1 MKKILSF
8 ISIFVLVFCL
18 VSPVFAVDG
27 YSFDLQYTGTIVKNQ
42 AKDANVLLVGVNAP
56 AYTNV
61 IIKVDIAGPAT
72 PTILATDNTGTEHDI
87 AQLGYWGPTSGF
99 PVQGDFTNTT
109 PIKATFPEEGNY
121 TITLTLQDVTNN
133 YVAIASRTFTI
144 QVYEDN
150 TGGNIVSNVVDNNV
164 TNGVDNTIS
173 ELPKTGTSVIE
184 YVMYFMTTV
193 LILSIIGIYINKKRI
208 NS

>member
-1 MKKILSF
+1 MRKILSF
-8 ISIFVLVFCL
+8 IIVFMLIFSLVN
-18 VSPVFAVDG
+18 PVFAVDE

-42 AKDANVLLVGVNAP
+42 VKDAKVLLIGVNAP

-61 IIKVDIAGPAT
+61 IIKVDITGPAT
-72 PTILATDNTGTEHDI
+72 PTILATDSTGVEHDI
-87 AQLGYWGPTSGF
+87 VQLGHWGPTAGF

-121 TITLTLQDVTNN
+121 TITLTLQDVTNS
-133 YVAIASRTFTI
+133 YAAIASKTFTI

-150 TGGNIVSNVVDNNV
+150 TGGNIVDNTVTNVVN
-164 TNGVDNTIS
+164 NTIE

-184 YVMYFMTTV
+184 YVMYIMAV
-193 LILSIIGIYINKKRI
+193 VIILSIIGIHLNKRRV